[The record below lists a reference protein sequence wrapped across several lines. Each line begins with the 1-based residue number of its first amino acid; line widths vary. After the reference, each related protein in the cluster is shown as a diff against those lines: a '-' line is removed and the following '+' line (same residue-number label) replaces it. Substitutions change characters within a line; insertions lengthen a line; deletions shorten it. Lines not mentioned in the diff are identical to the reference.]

1 MPQKLDIQPLDIQP
15 LADDGGENSLDIQP
29 LDIQPIESPTQKST
43 WATVN
48 TPLSD
53 IGSRTAKKVSDFIL
67 DPTADAS
74 QQWFLTPRAFIAGAA
89 KGAGDIVDSLTSPLG
104 IATTLLTAGSG
115 AAAKT
120 GLPIVARG
128 LMGAASAPAIAHG
141 GGQILDPE
149 SSLSE
154 RAWGTAELAGG
165 LAGLKTGVK
174 PTKPKVQPK
183 PTAIVPEI
191 LPPEQI
197 TNPTRLLEAP
207 VDPYIGGV
215 DGRLQ
220 RRSLLNPQEE
230 ARLAGYDI
238 DANGN
243 PVPAIGEPAHFG
255 VDLGELREQNRQAGL
270 NFTDFEQQG
279 GVPLIIADKPNM
291 ASPPVAGDTRLG
303 FNPTSS
309 ANLPYPLNVVPE
321 AVRPR
326 SAQAVTQALAGD
338 DLSAPIVDKPK
349 LEFGDELARP
359 LPEKVPERD
368 MMGGT
373 APVMEGEQLLP
384 SAPKKPSRVSQ
395 RQIKQE
401 GLNEYPDKVNSY
413 VEKNLEPVAPG
424 ASKAANGILNR
435 IGEGWNNFANGALI
449 SIERQLEK
457 MGQSGQE
464 IRKALS
470 TAEYRKREIFNQRAD
485 QFIKI
490 TSRLTKD
497 EVTNFVDAI
506 EGNAT
511 PISENVATAVALTK
525 KLTSE
530 LGNDAELAGVRLKTT
545 DNQVVP
551 FKLRENYWPRKPVN
565 RPDSKAFIEELLQ
578 RNPSMTREQALQLS
592 KEYLEGS
599 EHFSSAQH
607 ARNPGQVPFEYRKDL
622 GAMLE
627 HIADMADNIARA
639 EVLGAGDI
647 GVKGTMINRLIDST
661 PDPSRT
667 HDLVRS
673 HLRGA
678 MDKNDDFYRALKSAN
693 RMATRSQVFTKLGL
707 FTISAFNNQLA
718 TLLHGNI
725 APFAKSFAHTLRG
738 SQLLKDVAKE
748 YGTVAIGEIPAN
760 ILAEAGRKPVPVVG
774 NMVTWAENIQR
785 TIATGTGIGTAK
797 ALFKSAKSGNKMSQK
812 RLANLMLEDV
822 SEILKQKELDPDQLK
837 FATQRFVEI
846 SQQLDAG
853 YKLPPIWNNEPMLHI
868 PLIFKKFAFQG
879 TKTLKDAMVSNPG
892 RNIPLF
898 LMASPIF
905 GELTGDAKAIV
916 TGAVRGAIELDST
929 ILDGIAYE
937 LRNRGNFAGK
947 VTQLEGESDSEW
959 LVNRLAADYVQSW
972 GLGLMGDMMQAALEG
987 DSGWLSFLGGPAI
1000 EQGTKLVTDVLQG
1013 DLENIGRES
1022 LRSVP
1027 MIGPGLQKGLL
1038 PYQSQEMD

>member
-1 MPQKLDIQPLDIQP
+1 MAQKLDIQPLDIQP
-15 LADDGGENSLDIQP
+15 LANDESGLDIQP
-29 LDIQPIESPTQKST
+29 LDIQPIESSSQKST
-43 WATVN
+43 WEKAN

-53 IGSRTAKKVSDFIL
+53 IGSRSAKTISDLIL

-74 QQWFLTPRAFIAGAA
+74 QQWFLTPRAFAAGAV

-120 GLPIVARG
+120 GLPIIARG

-149 SSLSE
+149 SNLSE

-165 LAGLKTGVK
+165 LAGLKAGVK
-174 PTKPKVQPK
+174 PTKPKVQSK
-183 PTAIVPEI
+183 PTAIIPEV
-191 LPPEQI
+191 LPPEKI
-197 TNPTRLLEAP
+197 TNPARLLEAP

-220 RRSLLNPQEE
+220 RRSLLSPQEE

-243 PVPAIGEPAHFG
+243 PVGTPSEPAHFG
-255 VDLGELREQNRQAGL
+255 VDLGELRESNRKANL
-270 NFTDFEQQG
+270 NFTDFELQG
-279 GVPLIIADKPNM
+279 GVPLIINDKPNM
-291 ASPPVAGDTRLG
+291 ASPPVAGDTGLG
-303 FNPTSS
+303 FSPSSS

-326 SAQAVTQALAGD
+326 TAQTVTHALVGD
-338 DLSAPIVDKPK
+338 DLAAPIVDKPK

-359 LPEKVPERD
+359 LPEKIPERD

-373 APVMEGEQLLP
+373 APVMEGEQILP
-384 SAPKKPSRVSQ
+384 SAKKPSKISQ
-395 RQIKQE
+395 RQIKEE
-401 GLNEYPDKVNSY
+401 GLNEYPTKVNSY
-413 VEKNLEPVAPG
+413 VEKNLEPVVPG
-424 ASKAANGILNR
+424 ATKAANGILNR

-449 SIERQLEK
+449 SIEKQLEK

-470 TAEYRKREIFNQRAD
+470 TAEYRKREIFNARAG
-485 QFIKI
+485 QFIAATNK
-490 TSRLTKD
+490 LTPN

-511 PISENVATAVALTK
+511 PLTENVAKAVELTK
-525 KLTSE
+525 KLTKE
-530 LGNDAELAGVRLKTT
+530 MGTDAEVVGVRLK
-545 DNQVVP
+545 DNDNKIVP

-565 RPDSKAFIEELLQ
+565 RPESKAFIEELMK
-578 RNPSMTREQALQLS
+578 RNPSLTREQALQLS
-592 KEYLEGS
+592 KEYIEGS
-599 EHFSSAQH
+599 EHFTSAQH
-607 ARNPGQVPFEYRKDL
+607 ARNPGKVPFEYRKDL

-627 HIADMADNIARA
+627 HIADMADTISRA

-647 GVKGTMINRLIDST
+647 GSKGSMINRLIDST
-661 PDPSRT
+661 PDPTRT
-667 HDLVRS
+667 HNLVRS

-693 RMATRSQVFTKLGL
+693 RVATRSQVFTKLGL
-707 FTISAFNNQLA
+707 FTVSAFNNQLA

-725 APFAKSFAHTLRG
+725 APFAKSFAQALSG
-738 SQLLKDVAKE
+738 SKLLKDVAKE

-774 NMVTWAENIQR
+774 NMVTWAENLQR

-797 ALFKSAKSGNKMSQK
+797 ALFKSAKAGNKMSQK
-812 RLANLMLEDV
+812 RLNDLMLEDTT
-822 SEILKQKELDPDQLK
+822 EILKQQELDPDQLK

-853 YKLPPIWNNEPMLHI
+853 YKLPPTWNNEPMLHI

-879 TKTLKDAMVSNPG
+879 TKTLKDAMVSNPS

-905 GELTGDAKAIV
+905 GELTGDAKAII
-916 TGAVRGAIELDST
+916 TGAVRGAIDLDAS
-929 ILDGIAYE
+929 IIDGIAYE
-937 LRNRGNFAGK
+937 LQNRGNFAGK
-947 VTQLEGESDSEW
+947 VTKLQGETDTEW
-959 LVNRLAADYVQSW
+959 LVNRITADYVQSW

-1000 EQGTKLVTDVLQG
+1000 EQGTKLVTDVLQR
-1013 DLENIGRES
+1013 DSENIGREG

-1027 MIGPGLQKGLL
+1027 VIGPGLQKGLL
-1038 PYQSQEMD
+1038 PYQSQEMAP